1 MIEVLYKIPIFALE
15 ISYYQV
21 VNYFKSRIKATKVTN
36 KFEIMARKKQIIQVP
51 LENVEK
57 LAKVMQVSKVTVWNA
72 LAYRSD
78 SDNAQ
83 RIRQLALSDY
93 GGMKTFKFV

>member
-1 MIEVLYKIPIFALE
+1 
-15 ISYYQV
+15 
-21 VNYFKSRIKATKVTN
+21 
-36 KFEIMARKKQIIQVP
+36 MARKKQIIQVP
-51 LENVEK
+51 RENVEK
-57 LAKVMQVSKVTVWNA
+57 LAKSMQVSKVAVWNA

-78 SDNAQ
+78 SDNAK